1 MTITPYT
8 GPRTRDHEWNVS
20 THKHLEDEMSQQIR
34 VRVRRPAARRA
45 PLSELDLR
53 TPSGRLLPY

>member
-1 MTITPYT
+1 MTITPT
-8 GPRTRDHEWNVS
+8 PAHALATTNGTSRPRSV
-20 THKHLEDEMSQQIR
+20 LEADMSQRIR
-34 VRVRRPAARRA
+34 VRVRRAAARRA

>member
-1 MTITPYT
+1 MTITPT
-8 GPRTRDHEWNVS
+8 PRPRTSDHERNVS
-20 THKHLEDEMSQQIR
+20 SQKCLEIDMSQQIR
-34 VRVRRPAARRA
+34 VRVRRAAARRA

>member
-1 MTITPYT
+1 MITTP
-8 GPRTRDHEWNVS
+8 PRTRDHERNVS
-20 THKHLEDEMSQQIR
+20 TQKHLEDDMSQQIR
-34 VRVRRPAARRA
+34 VRVRRPATRRA

>member
-1 MTITPYT
+1 MTIPPTR
-8 GPRTRDHEWNVS
+8 PRTRDHERNDPA
-20 THKHLEDEMSQQIR
+20 HLEDDMSQQIR

>member
-1 MTITPYT
+1 MTIAPTPAYALAT
-8 GPRTRDHEWNVS
+8 TNVS
-20 THKHLEDEMSQQIR
+20 SQKYLEADMSQQIR
-34 VRVRRPAARRA
+34 VRVRRAAARRA

>member
-8 GPRTRDHEWNVS
+8 RLRTSDHERNVS
-20 THKHLEDEMSQQIR
+20 SQKCLEADMSQQIR
-34 VRVRRPAARRA
+34 VRVRRAAARSA
-45 PLSELDLR
+45 PRSELDLR